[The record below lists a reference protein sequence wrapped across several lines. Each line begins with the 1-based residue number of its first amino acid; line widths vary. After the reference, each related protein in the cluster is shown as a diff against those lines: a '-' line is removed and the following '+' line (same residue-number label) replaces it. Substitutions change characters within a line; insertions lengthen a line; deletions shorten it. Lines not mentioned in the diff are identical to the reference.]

1 MTRLLLC
8 PASAV
13 TSGSALQT
21 RRLLTA
27 PMTDPSYFAY
37 LAVVHQFAK
46 DSNLVQYDWTQTS
59 QQGQS
64 DVINAATIWFRND
77 AAAGLRGLTDQLRR
91 GIIPDTAT
99 SVRGLAKRV
108 VRGLEEARE
117 ENIDDWARRLA
128 EDVAD
133 ADD

>member
-27 PMTDPSYFAY
+27 PVTDPSYFAY
-37 LAVVHQFAK
+37 LAVVRKFAE
-46 DSNLVQYDWTQTS
+46 DSNLVQYDWTETS
-59 QQGQS
+59 QLGHS
-64 DVINAATIWFRND
+64 DVINAATISFKSD

-91 GIIPDTAT
+91 GIIPDTAP
-99 SVRGLAKRV
+99 SVRDLANRV
-108 VRGLEEARE
+108 VQRLEEVRE